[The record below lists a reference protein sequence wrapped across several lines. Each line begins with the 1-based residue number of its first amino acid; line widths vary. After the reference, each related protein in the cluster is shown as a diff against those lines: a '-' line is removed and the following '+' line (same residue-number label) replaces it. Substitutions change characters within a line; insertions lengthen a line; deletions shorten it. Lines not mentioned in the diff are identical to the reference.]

1 MNMYHDLLLSLSWG
15 WRSWGSYWIMH
26 STLMLLWPG
35 SLHSSWILNW
45 SLSRYNGHW
54 RGFATSV
61 MRLLAASVMLL
72 LYNDML
78 LHYNYILL
86 LHNIILLVLI
96 MLSVILVIGILRN
109 VYRLLL
115 IVHWIHVLIWI
126 WLYWFKNL
134 LNLLILIVCILS
146 NILWLYLIVY
156 RVLILGLPTAI
167 VYLFTVHF
175 ILFCFCKLLYI
186 NKI

>member
-72 LYNDML
+72 LYN
-78 LHYNYILL
+78 
-86 LHNIILLVLI
+86 IILLVLI

-126 WLYWFKNL
+126 WLFWLINL
-134 LNLLILIVCILS
+134 LSLLILIVCILS
-146 NILWLYLIVY
+146 NILRLYLIVY
-156 RVLILGLPTAI
+156 RVLILGLPTAV

-175 ILFCFCKLLYI
+175 ILFCFYKLLYI

>member
-72 LYNDML
+72 LYN
-78 LHYNYILL
+78 
-86 LHNIILLVLI
+86 IILLVLI

-126 WLYWFKNL
+126 WLFWLINL
-134 LNLLILIVCILS
+134 LSLLILIVCILS
-146 NILWLYLIVY
+146 NILRLYLIVY
-156 RVLILGLPTAI
+156 RVLILGLPTAV

-175 ILFCFCKLLYI
+175 ILFCFFKLLYI

>member
-45 SLSRYNGHW
+45 SLSRNNGHW
-54 RGFATSV
+54 RGFTTSV
-61 MRLLAASVMLL
+61 MRLLSASIMLL
-72 LYNDML
+72 
-78 LHYNYILL
+78 ISSV
-86 LHNIILLVLI
+86 ILLVWI
-96 MLSVILVIGILRN
+96 ILSVILVIGILRN

-126 WLYWFKNL
+126 WLFWLINL
-134 LNLLILIVCILS
+134 LSLLILIVCILS

-175 ILFCFCKLLYI
+175 ILFCFFKLLYI

>member
-72 LYNDML
+72 LYN
-78 LHYNYILL
+78 
-86 LHNIILLVLI
+86 IILLVLI

-126 WLYWFKNL
+126 WLFWLINL
-134 LNLLILIVCILS
+134 LSLLILIVCILS

-156 RVLILGLPTAI
+156 RVLILGLPTAV

-175 ILFCFCKLLYI
+175 ILFCFFKLLYI

>member
-35 SLHSSWILNW
+35 SLHGSWILNW
-45 SLSRYNGHW
+45 SLSRNNGHW

-72 LYNDML
+72 LY
-78 LHYNYILL
+78 
-86 LHNIILLVLI
+86 NIILLVLI

-126 WLYWFKNL
+126 WLFWLINL
-134 LNLLILIVCILS
+134 LSLLILIVCILS

-156 RVLILGLPTAI
+156 RVLILGLPTAV

-175 ILFCFCKLLYI
+175 ILFCFFKLLYI